1 MKGEDMK
8 QRDNQKA
15 RVYKAERIL
24 QDHKSSMKPMTI
36 GECQKFVNRVL
47 ARKAIIKIYGK
58 RYIAVEKGKGGGRA
72 SGSAYSGRVITLGV
86 WARQPVVILHEIAH
100 HLAGLDAEHGP
111 HYASVMLKLVRSVL
125 GKEAYET
132 LLGSYAYNRVRVE
145 GKGGKIAKARCPQSR
160 KAWMEEQSKID
171 KHWKDLHSKI
181 LKEEKVA

>member
-1 MKGEDMK
+1 MK

-125 GKEAYET
+125 GREAYET

-145 GKGGKIAKARCPQSR
+145 GKGGKVAKARCPQSR

>member
-1 MKGEDMK
+1 MK

-15 RVYKAERIL
+15 KVYKAERIL

-58 RYIAVEKGKGGGRA
+58 RYIAVERGKGGGRA

-145 GKGGKIAKARCPQSR
+145 GKGGKVAKARCPQSR

>member
-1 MKGEDMK
+1 MK

-160 KAWMEEQSKID
+160 KAWMGEQSKID

>member
-58 RYIAVEKGKGGGRA
+58 RYIAVERGKGGGRA

>member
-1 MKGEDMK
+1 MKH
-8 QRDNQKA
+8 RDNQKA

>member
-1 MKGEDMK
+1 MK

-145 GKGGKIAKARCPQSR
+145 GKGGKVAKARCPQSR

>member
-1 MKGEDMK
+1 MK